1 MRLAVVESASHG
13 GLLHYAA
20 QLADALAARGHDV
33 DLITA
38 KRNELLGR
46 TGPAHMRAV
55 LVAAMPRPSEPPSGL
70 RYLARRSV
78 VAVRLVQASARTIW
92 ELRRGAYDAALL
104 VDDLDLSL
112 AAASAL
118 LLALLPGGPTLIAV
132 CHEPRPRNRW
142 PGGELYASSP
152 LLYALL
158 RRVYARMDLV
168 LIHGERSRAEFARTW
183 PPVPLAVIPH
193 GDERIV
199 AVNAPPP
206 ADEERVLFFG
216 DWRRA
221 KGLHELLAAFERLAR
236 RRPAARLTIAGT
248 PSPDGD
254 PDRVRRWAAERSA
267 QVEVIDRYVP
277 LDAVP
282 GVFARARVVAAP
294 YLAGSQSGVVHL
306 AMTMSRAVV
315 ASDIGELAQVV
326 ADGETGRVV
335 PAGDVDALASALE
348 ELVSNPALAA
358 RLGAEGRRRVLAESG
373 WERVAEHVEAAL
385 VRLPRRRRSATS
397 E

>member
-1 MRLAVVESASHG
+1 MRLAVVESAPHG

-38 KRNELLGR
+38 RGNELLGR
-46 TGPAHMRAV
+46 TGPARMRAV
-55 LVAAMPRPSEPPSGL
+55 LVAPTPRPSEAPSGL
-70 RYLARRSV
+70 RYLVRRSV
-78 VAVRLVQASARTIW
+78 IAGRLGRASARTIW

-112 AAASAL
+112 TAGAAL
-118 LLALLPGGPTLIAV
+118 MLALVPGGPALVAI

-142 PGGELYASSP
+142 AGGELYATSP
-152 LLYALL
+152 VLYALL

-168 LIHGERSRAEFARTW
+168 LTHGERSRAEFVRTW

-193 GDERIV
+193 GDERII
-199 AVNAPPP
+199 APEPPPP
-206 ADEERVLFFG
+206 ADEERILFFG

-221 KGLHELLAAFERLAR
+221 KGLHELLAAFDLLAR
-236 RRPAARLTIAGT
+236 RRPAARITIAGT
-248 PSPDGD
+248 PTPDGD
-254 PDRVRRWAAERSA
+254 PALVRRWAADRSS
-267 QVEVIDRYVP
+267 QVEVIDHYVP

-306 AMTMSRAVV
+306 AMTMARAVV
-315 ASDIGELAQVV
+315 ASDVGELGQVV
-326 ADGETGRVV
+326 ADGETGRLV
-335 PAGDVDALASALE
+335 PAGDVEALAAALE
-348 ELVSNPALAA
+348 EVVSDPALAA
-358 RLGAEGRRRVLAESG
+358 RLGAEGRKRVLAESG
-373 WERVAEHVEAAL
+373 WEHVAERVETAL
-385 VRLPRRRRSATS
+385 LPLLRGSD
-397 E
+397 

>member
-1 MRLAVVESASHG
+1 MRLAVVESAPHG

-38 KRNELLGR
+38 QRNELLGR

-55 LVAAMPRPSEPPSGL
+55 LVAAKPRPSEPPSGL
-70 RYLARRSV
+70 RYLIRRSV
-78 VAVRLVQASARTIW
+78 IAVRILQASARTIW

-112 AAASAL
+112 TAAAAL
-118 LLALLPGGPTLIAV
+118 LLALVPGGPALVAV

-142 PGGELYASSP
+142 AGGELYASSP
-152 LLYALL
+152 LLHALL

-168 LIHGERSRAEFARTW
+168 FIHGEHSRAEFVRTW

-193 GDERIV
+193 GDERILV
-199 AVNAPPP
+199 RKPPPP

-216 DWRRA
+216 AWRRA
-221 KGLHELLAAFERLAR
+221 KGLHELLAAFDELAR

-248 PSPDGD
+248 PTPDGD
-254 PDRVRRWAAERSA
+254 PDRVRRWAADRSA
-267 QVEVIDRYVP
+267 QVEVIDRYIP

-315 ASDIGELAQVV
+315 VSDVGELGQMA
-326 ADGETGRVV
+326 ADGEIGRVV
-335 PAGDVDALASALE
+335 PAGDVEALAAALE
-348 ELVSNPALAA
+348 EVVSDPALAA

-373 WERVAEHVEAAL
+373 WERVAERVEAAL
-385 VRLPRRRRSATS
+385 LPLSRRSG
-397 E
+397 